1 MGYDPWSDAALRH
14 PGVHI
19 ERCDLAPARGAWVAE
34 HRVILLERSMLRP
47 ERNCT
52 LAHEVAHIDL
62 AHESTG
68 LRWFDRR
75 QERDADTTAAIRL
88 LPLGDLAAVLAWAL
102 SPEDVARELD
112 VTPRMVRIRLRGLS
126 DEDKAT
132 IERRIEE
139 VA

>member
-1 MGYDPWSDAALRH
+1 MGYDPWGDAALRH

-19 ERCDLAPARGAWVAE
+19 ERCDLAPARGAWVPE
-34 HRVILLERSMLRP
+34 HQVILLDQGLLRP

-62 AHESTG
+62 AHASTG

-75 QERDADTTAAIRL
+75 QERDADTTAAGRL
-88 LPLGDLAAVLAWAL
+88 MPLGDLAAVLAWAL

-112 VTPRMVRIRLRGLS
+112 VTARMVRIRLRGLTAQ
-126 DEDKAT
+126 DKAS